1 MADYF
6 DFVLAKHKED
16 GDRTY
21 LFRAP
26 AWSGLEKGDSIKVET
41 QHGQKLATVVSTV
54 TLRSDDTEKIDF
66 IMHGT
71 GADENV
77 RKVISKVTYVNFEYS
92 EEEDEQLAHS

>member
-1 MADYF
+1 MTDYF
-6 DFVLAKHKED
+6 DFVLAKHND
-16 GDRTY
+16 CDRTY

-26 AWSGLEKGDSIKVET
+26 AWSGLKKGDSIKVET
-41 QHGQKLATVVSTV
+41 KRGQKLATVVSTI

-71 GADENV
+71 GAAENV

-92 EEEDEQLAHS
+92 EEEDEQLERS